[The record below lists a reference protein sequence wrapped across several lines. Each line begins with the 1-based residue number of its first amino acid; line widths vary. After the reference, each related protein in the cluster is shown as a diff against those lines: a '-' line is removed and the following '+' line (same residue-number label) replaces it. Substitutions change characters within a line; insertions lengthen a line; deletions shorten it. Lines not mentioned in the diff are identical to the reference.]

1 MSARTVI
8 VTVTGEMDPA
18 LREAFADI
26 DITSARGVTHLRFS
40 RPDAS
45 MLHGVLARIEAL
57 GLEVLD
63 VHPVDADVPNDGSP
77 AQG

>member
-1 MSARTVI
+1 MSSRTMI
-8 VTVTGEMDPA
+8 ITVTGEMDVA
-18 LREAFADI
+18 LRDAFADV
-26 DITSARGVTHLRFS
+26 DITSARGVTQLRFS

-63 VHPVDADVPNDGSP
+63 VHPVDPEERDGGSP
-77 AQG
+77 PQR